1 MSAAGTGSMNKSE
14 IMKGAVLNGV
24 INAVINGAI
33 QYFIL
38 RGHEGPIPMTVDS
51 IGTDTH
57 TVLGSSVPLAVSLAM
72 ILTAVA
78 HSTVKAPKKPFYPGT
93 LWLIVKHGIFTF
105 GLVVAGAVMW
115 QRLVGTVE
123 VGLGTSVVFLGIV
136 AGLVAGIV
144 NYMTINAILESP
156 SD

>member
-1 MSAAGTGSMNKSE
+1 MSAAGTESMNKSE

-38 RGHEGPIPMTVDS
+38 RGDEGPIPMTVDS

-78 HSTVKAPKKPFYPGT
+78 HWTTKGPKKPFIPTT
-93 LWLIVKHGIFTF
+93 LWLVIKHGLFAF
-105 GLVVAGAVMW
+105 GTVVAAAVIW
-115 QRLVGTVE
+115 QRTVGTVE
-123 VGLGTSVVFLGIV
+123 VGLGVAVLVLGIV
-136 AGLVAGIV
+136 AGLVAAIV
-144 NYMTINAILESP
+144 NYMTISAIVE
-156 SD
+156 

>member
-1 MSAAGTGSMNKSE
+1 MSAAGTESMNKSE

-78 HSTVKAPKKPFYPGT
+78 HWTTKGPKKPFVPTT
-93 LWLIVKHGIFTF
+93 LWLVIKHGLFAF
-105 GLVVAGAVMW
+105 GTIVAAAVMW
-115 QRLVGTVE
+115 QRTFGTVE
-123 VGLGTSVVFLGIV
+123 VGLGTAVLLLGIV
-136 AGLVAGIV
+136 AGLIAAIV
-144 NYMTINAILESP
+144 NYMTISAIVE
-156 SD
+156 

>member
-1 MSAAGTGSMNKSE
+1 MTDTMQHTMTDSH
-14 IMKGAVLNGV
+14 ILKGALLSGV

-38 RGHEGPIPMTVDS
+38 RGSGPIPLSVDS
-51 IGTDTH
+51 IATETH

-78 HSTVKAPKKPFYPGT
+78 HWTTKGVKKPFFPTT
-93 LWLIVKHGIFTF
+93 LWLVIKHGLFTF

-115 QRLVGTVE
+115 QRIMGTIDVS
-123 VGLGTSVVFLGIV
+123 LGSAVLIL
-136 AGLVAGIV
+136 GLVAGIV
-144 NYMTINAILESP
+144 SAIVNYMTISEIVKV
-156 SD
+156 D